1 MRLNISFFYYHYLL
15 IPYNEGVD
23 LFLYTSFSFLLYFF
37 QSFIFFKKNGVR
49 FYVLQQIFPL
59 QSSPF
64 LSFFPPSL
72 GFFILFWMSKDRER
86 EAHREQMWLDK
97 MAVKT
102 LIKWRPGISAP
113 RGWTT
118 GTTSS
123 PRVKGMSLWGGQE
136 HSVAI
141 LCFFSLFTESCNS
154 NMKYL

>member
-59 QSSPF
+59 QSSHF
-64 LSFFPPSL
+64 LSFFPLHWVSL
-72 GFFILFWMSKDRER
+72 FCFEWAKIER